1 MQIHMMN
8 EKKNWGK
15 ILAIVHFVINNLKF
29 IRQRLNHVVK
39 INTELIQDNGTVC
52 INCGSQQHY
61 ATVYNEYINFRDPIC
76 KIKKR
81 VYTN

>member
-1 MQIHMMN
+1 MQMHMMN
-8 EKKNWGK
+8 LKIWGK

-52 INCGSQQHY
+52 IN
-61 ATVYNEYINFRDPIC
+61 
-76 KIKKR
+76 
-81 VYTN
+81 

>member
-15 ILAIVHFVINNLKF
+15 ILAIVHFLINNLKF

-52 INCGSQQHY
+52 N
-61 ATVYNEYINFRDPIC
+61 
-76 KIKKR
+76 
-81 VYTN
+81 

>member
-1 MQIHMMN
+1 MMN
-8 EKKNWGK
+8 EKIWGK
-15 ILAIVHFVINNLKF
+15 ILAIVHFVINKLKF

-52 INCGSQQHY
+52 INCGSQHHY
-61 ATVYNEYINFRDPIC
+61 VTVYDEYINFRDPIY